1 MSDSFFEKQL
11 ENKLQELSQRQDDL
25 LAQMNDGA
33 VACNPTKM
41 IELNKEL
48 TQLRRVI
55 DPYRQ
60 YKSKAVELADN
71 EDIMRDKTQ
80 DPELRALAESELGDL
95 KERCAE
101 LAGQVKEALVT
112 GDEAAITSVIMEIRA
127 GTGGNEAAL
136 FAGDLYTMYL
146 RYCEQHRFKVEVLS
160 SSAGEVGG
168 FKEIILNIKGNGV
181 FECLGYE
188 GGGHRVQRVPETES
202 QGRIHTSAATV
213 AVLPE
218 PEAIDLNIDWD
229 KDVEEFTMRSSGP
242 GGQNVNK
249 VESAVRLVHHETK
262 ISVSMR
268 DEKSQHKNRAK
279 ARRILTTRLYDHYLS
294 AQMSERASVR
304 KSMIGSG
311 DRSQRI
317 RTYNFPQN
325 RCTDHRI
332 GLTLHNLDKIMMGDI
347 AELINAMKRHD
358 RSERLKNLSFED
370 KP

>member
-1 MSDSFFEKQL
+1 MSESFFDNSL
-11 ENKLQELSQRQDDL
+11 ETKLKELSQQQDDVL
-25 LAQMNDGA
+25 SQMNDGA
-33 VACNPTKM
+33 VASNPTKM
-41 IELNKEL
+41 IELNKKL
-48 TQLRRVI
+48 SRLRRVV

-60 YKSKAVELADN
+60 YTAKADELADT
-71 EDIMRDKTQ
+71 EEIMRDKTQ

-95 KERCAE
+95 KECCEA
-101 LAGQVKEALVT
+101 LAQQVKAALVT
-112 GDEAAITSVIMEIRA
+112 GDEAAIKSIIMEIRA

-218 PEAIDLNIDWD
+218 PEEIDINIDWD
-229 KDVEEFTMRSSGP
+229 KEVEEFTMRSSGP

-249 VESAVRLVHHETK
+249 VESAVRLVHRETK

-279 ARRILTTRLYDHYLS
+279 ARRILTTRLYDHHMS
-294 AQMSERASVR
+294 AQMSERASTR
-304 KSMIGSG
+304 KAMIGSG

-347 AELINAMKRHD
+347 GELIDAMKRHD

-370 KP
+370 KN

>member
-1 MSDSFFEKQL
+1 M
-11 ENKLQELSQRQDDL
+11 
-25 LAQMNDGA
+25 
-33 VACNPTKM
+33 
-41 IELNKEL
+41 
-48 TQLRRVI
+48 
-55 DPYRQ
+55 
-60 YKSKAVELADN
+60 
-71 EDIMRDKTQ
+71 
-80 DPELRALAESELGDL
+80 
-95 KERCAE
+95 
-101 LAGQVKEALVT
+101 
-112 GDEAAITSVIMEIRA
+112 
-127 GTGGNEAAL
+127 
-136 FAGDLYTMYL
+136 
-146 RYCEQHRFKVEVLS
+146 
-160 SSAGEVGG
+160 
-168 FKEIILNIKGNGV
+168 
-181 FECLGYE
+181 
-188 GGGHRVQRVPETES
+188 
-202 QGRIHTSAATV
+202 

-279 ARRILTTRLYDHYLS
+279 ARRILTTRLYDHYMSL
-294 AQMSERASVR
+294 QMSERASTR
-304 KSMIGSG
+304 KAMIGSG

-325 RCTDHRI
+325 RCTDHRT

-358 RSERLKNLSFED
+358 RSGRLKNLSFED

>member
-33 VACNPTKM
+33 VAGNPTKM
-41 IELNKEL
+41 IERNKER
-48 TQLRRVI
+48 TQLRRGI
-55 DPYRQ
+55 DTYRK

-101 LAGQVKEALVT
+101 LAGQVNEALVT
-112 GDEAAITSVIMEIRA
+112 GDEAASTSVIMEIRA